1 MRVDQKGHVVKG
13 LSVMQR
19 MQRGTRVEGTEV
31 TTETQGQGEDVKT
44 GSQDERDGGVAL
56 CIPV

>member
-1 MRVDQKGHVVKG
+1 MDQKGHVVKG

-19 MQRGTRVEGTEV
+19 MQRGVRVEGTEV

-44 GSQDERDGGVAL
+44 RSQDERDGSVAL
-56 CIPV
+56 CIRV